1 MKITFL
7 GTGTSMGVPVAGGFR
22 REKLSH
28 DPRNERTRC
37 SVWVQVNGKSILID
51 AGPEFR
57 IQSIRSSIKKIDHLL
72 ITHEH
77 MDHISGIDD
86 LRVYSYINK
95 APIPAYTTRHCINS
109 IHKRFDYMFGEDKY
123 PGSTS
128 LNLKEVTAPF
138 DLEKDIRVTPLP
150 VKHGDLDILGFRI
163 NDFSYLTDV
172 KKIPDD
178 TLKLIKGSKVIALSA
193 LRWEP
198 HHPTHLTIPEAVET
212 LKELDI
218 PQAYLIHMNSYV
230 DHEPTN
236 KKLPRNINLAYD
248 QLTIQ
253 IPD

>member
-22 REKLSH
+22 RDKLAH

-37 SVWVQVNGKSILID
+37 SVWIQVAGKSILID

-57 IQSIRSSIKKIDHLL
+57 IQSIRARIKKIDHFL

-86 LRVYSYINK
+86 LRIYSYIND
-95 APIPAYTTRHCINS
+95 APIPSYTSAQCIES
-109 IHKRFDYMFGEDKY
+109 IKKRFDYMFGENKY

-128 LNLKEVTAPF
+128 LDLKEVANSF
-138 DLEKDIRVTPLP
+138 KLGEVEVTPLP
-150 VKHGDLDILGFRI
+150 VKHGSLDILGFRV

-172 KKIPDD
+172 KHIPEETLNKIR
-178 TLKLIKGSKVIALSA
+178 GSKVIALSA

-198 HHPTHLTIPEAVET
+198 DHPTHLTIPQALEVLED
-212 LKELDI
+212 LNI
-218 PQAYLIHMNSYV
+218 PEAYLIHMNSYV

-236 KKLPRNINLAYD
+236 KSLPEHINLAYD
-248 QLTIQ
+248 QLSLEIS
-253 IPD
+253 D

>member
-22 REKLSH
+22 REKLAH

-37 SVWVQVNGKSILID
+37 SVWVQVDGKSILID

-57 IQSIRSSIKKIDHLL
+57 IQSIRARIKKIDHFL

-86 LRVYSYINK
+86 LRIYSYIND
-95 APIPAYTTRHCINS
+95 APIPSYTSAQCIKS
-109 IHKRFDYMFGEDKY
+109 IEKRFDYMFGENKY

-128 LNLKEVTAPF
+128 LDLNEVTHSF
-138 DLEKDIRVTPLP
+138 NLGKVEVTPLP
-150 VKHGDLDILGFRI
+150 VKHGALDILGFRI

-172 KKIPDD
+172 KHISDETLNKIQ
-178 TLKLIKGSKVIALSA
+178 GSKVVVLSA

-198 HHPTHLTIPEAVET
+198 DHPTHLTIPEAVEI
-212 LKELDI
+212 LESLDV
-218 PQAYLIHMNSYV
+218 PKAYLIHMNSYV

-236 KKLPRNINLAYD
+236 QRLPDHINLAYD
-248 QLTIQ
+248 QLTIE
-253 IPD
+253 IAD

>member
-22 REKLSH
+22 HEELAH

-37 SVWVQVNGKSILID
+37 STWVQTEKQSILID

-57 IQSIRSSIKKIDHLL
+57 IQSIRSRIQNLDHLL

-77 MDHISGIDD
+77 MDHVAGLDD
-86 LRVYSYINK
+86 LRIYSYLNK
-95 APIPAYTTRHCINS
+95 SPIPVYTSKGCIQS
-109 IHKRFDYMFGEDKY
+109 IKKRFDYMFGRDKY

-128 LNLKEVTAPF
+128 LDLIEATGPF
-138 DLEKDIRVTPLP
+138 KLGDVHVTPLP
-150 VKHGDLDILGFRI
+150 VLHGDLDILGFRL

-172 KKIPDD
+172 KEIPDE
-178 TLKLIKGSKVIALSA
+178 TLKLIKGSKVVVLSA

-198 HHPTHLTIPEAVET
+198 EHPTHLTIPQAVDIIE
-212 LKELDI
+212 KLDV
-218 PQAYLIHMNSYV
+218 PEAYLIHMNSYV

-236 KKLPRNINLAYD
+236 ERLPDHIKLAYD
-248 QLTIQ
+248 QLTISL
-253 IPD
+253 